1 MFYNILH
8 TLQPAICFGNM
19 TCSSRASSLQ
29 KNNAHVN
36 YDISNQ
42 RGVNYELRE
51 IGFFL
56 RKEIRINNQMGPRKI
71 KH

>member
-56 RKEIRINNQMGPRKI
+56 GRK
-71 KH
+71 

>member
-1 MFYNILH
+1 MFYNIPH
-8 TLQPAICFGNM
+8 TLQPAIYFGNM

-42 RGVNYELRE
+42 RGVNYVEGNR
-51 IGFFL
+51 FFL
-56 RKEIRINNQMGPRKI
+56 RKEIRMNNQMGPSKI
-71 KH
+71 RH

>member
-19 TCSSRASSLQ
+19 TCFSRASSLQ

-51 IGFFL
+51 IGFFSG
-56 RKEIRINNQMGPRKI
+56 RK
-71 KH
+71 

>member
-1 MFYNILH
+1 MKYVLQYSTH
-8 TLQPAICFGNM
+8 TPAICFGNM
-19 TCSSRASSLQ
+19 TCFSRASSLQ

-42 RGVNYELRE
+42 LGVNYELRE

-56 RKEIRINNQMGPRKI
+56 GRK
-71 KH
+71 

>member
-8 TLQPAICFGNM
+8 TLLPAICFGNM
-19 TCSSRASSLQ
+19 TCFSSASSLQ

-51 IGFFL
+51 IGFFSG
-56 RKEIRINNQMGPRKI
+56 RK
-71 KH
+71 

>member
-19 TCSSRASSLQ
+19 TCFSRASSLQ

-51 IGFFL
+51 IDFFL
-56 RKEIRINNQMGPRKI
+56 GRK
-71 KH
+71 

>member
-1 MFYNILH
+1 MFYNIPH
-8 TLQPAICFGNM
+8 TLQPAIYFGNM

-56 RKEIRINNQMGPRKI
+56 GRK
-71 KH
+71 